1 MQNVKTE
8 SLKLNIA

>member
-8 SLKLNIA
+8 SVKLNIA